1 MFEDWPKHYKKKVID
16 PNCLETKSEEIKKKY
31 KLVTIN
37 GSFDL
42 LHAGHLHILEEA
54 KKQGDKLLVALNSD
68 SSIQQYKSKN
78 RPIISLNYRLQMMAA
93 LKCVD
98 YVTWFEELN
107 PIKILSLI
115 KPHVHVNGSEY
126 GKNCIEAEIVQQH
139 GGILH
144 IVGLKDGLSTSNI
157 VDKIKAVCV

>member
-1 MFEDWPKHYKKKVID
+1 MLEAWPKHYKKKVIQPKD
-16 PNCLETKSEEIKKKY
+16 LEKKAEEIKKKY

-42 LHAGHLHILEEA
+42 LHAGHLYILEEA
-54 KKQGDKLLVALNSD
+54 KAQGDRLLVALNSD
-68 SSIQQYKSKN
+68 SSIQQYKSKD
-78 RPIISLNYRLQMMAA
+78 RPIIPLAYRLEMMAA

-126 GKNCIEAEIVQQH
+126 DKNCIEAEIVKQH

-144 IVGLKDGLSTSNI
+144 IVGLKEGLSTSKI
-157 VDKIKAVCV
+157 VDKIKAICV